1 MYLKKESAR
10 ETGALTEKPRPDI
23 MKGMNEN
30 DLRENGR
37 VPMLTKRQNM
47 IMTIMNNQKDWI
59 VGKDLAK
66 LLNVSD
72 RTIRNDIAAINE
84 FYADTMI
91 ESNIRKGYR
100 IQGEKVKR
108 FIEETKKEIPETG
121 EERRWLIL
129 KTLVEHNQVNIYQLA
144 DQMCISEFSLENDM
158 NKIRKLL
165 DNYQG
170 LKVIR
175 QSNMLQ
181 LSGGE
186 REKRHLYEEL
196 ISYKISGNLWNL
208 NKVAE
213 NFMRFDLLKVK
224 ELLKDIFEEFHYQM
238 NEVRIPT
245 LLIHVGVILERN
257 FACHFLKEDEEQQGK
272 YGREEYEISRHFF
285 EKIGARLS
293 LQVREAEICDFAIYL
308 EHGKRKGYCEEE
320 QLQGL
325 ASDLV
330 QHIIVE
336 IREHFDIDF
345 SEDCE
350 FRLGL
355 EVHTVSLL
363 KRHYANVEIDHTCL
377 EEVKRKYPLIFEMGV
392 WVCKIMEEHLNI
404 IISENEISFI
414 ALHLGSAYERANLR
428 RKYRCL
434 LICPHNQTVKDL
446 CIQKIVNRFQDRME
460 IVGCMSY
467 FEESLIREKNLDLIL
482 TTQPVAHALDI
493 ETTEISMFFAHT
505 DEAAVFQTLNRLD
518 QIRYRNN
525 FQFFILNL
533 IREEFFTANMAV
545 EEPEKIISDMCDK
558 LYARGYVKE
567 NFKEGV
573 LKRERLSPTSFF
585 HGFAIPHNMSH
596 QETIHSAISTAIL
609 KQPVQWGS
617 YEVRFVLLLAIT
629 EENRNFLKIFFDWLD
644 DIVSNPEKFA
654 RLLEVQDYQ
663 SFVNTLL

>member
-1 MYLKKESAR
+1 
-10 ETGALTEKPRPDI
+10 
-23 MKGMNEN
+23 
-30 DLRENGR
+30 
-37 VPMLTKRQNM
+37 MLTKRQNM

-558 LYARGYVKE
+558 MYARGYVKE

>member
-1 MYLKKESAR
+1 
-10 ETGALTEKPRPDI
+10 
-23 MKGMNEN
+23 
-30 DLRENGR
+30 
-37 VPMLTKRQNM
+37 MLTKRQNM

-257 FACHFLKEDEEQQGK
+257 FACHF
-272 YGREEYEISRHFF
+272 
-285 EKIGARLS
+285 
-293 LQVREAEICDFAIYL
+293 
-308 EHGKRKGYCEEE
+308 
-320 QLQGL
+320 
-325 ASDLV
+325 
-330 QHIIVE
+330 
-336 IREHFDIDF
+336 
-345 SEDCE
+345 
-350 FRLGL
+350 
-355 EVHTVSLL
+355 
-363 KRHYANVEIDHTCL
+363 
-377 EEVKRKYPLIFEMGV
+377 
-392 WVCKIMEEHLNI
+392 
-404 IISENEISFI
+404 
-414 ALHLGSAYERANLR
+414 
-428 RKYRCL
+428 
-434 LICPHNQTVKDL
+434 
-446 CIQKIVNRFQDRME
+446 
-460 IVGCMSY
+460 
-467 FEESLIREKNLDLIL
+467 
-482 TTQPVAHALDI
+482 
-493 ETTEISMFFAHT
+493 
-505 DEAAVFQTLNRLD
+505 
-518 QIRYRNN
+518 
-525 FQFFILNL
+525 
-533 IREEFFTANMAV
+533 
-545 EEPEKIISDMCDK
+545 
-558 LYARGYVKE
+558 
-567 NFKEGV
+567 
-573 LKRERLSPTSFF
+573 
-585 HGFAIPHNMSH
+585 
-596 QETIHSAISTAIL
+596 
-609 KQPVQWGS
+609 
-617 YEVRFVLLLAIT
+617 
-629 EENRNFLKIFFDWLD
+629 
-644 DIVSNPEKFA
+644 
-654 RLLEVQDYQ
+654 
-663 SFVNTLL
+663 

>member
-1 MYLKKESAR
+1 
-10 ETGALTEKPRPDI
+10 
-23 MKGMNEN
+23 
-30 DLRENGR
+30 
-37 VPMLTKRQNM
+37 MLTKRQNM

-108 FIEETKKEIPETG
+108 FTEETKKEIPETG

-181 LSGGE
+181 LSGEE

-272 YGREEYEISRHFF
+272 YGREEHEISRHFF

-345 SEDCE
+345 SEDRE

-460 IVGCMSY
+460 IVDCMSY

>member
-1 MYLKKESAR
+1 
-10 ETGALTEKPRPDI
+10 
-23 MKGMNEN
+23 
-30 DLRENGR
+30 
-37 VPMLTKRQNM
+37 MLTKRQNM

-108 FIEETKKEIPETG
+108 FTEETKKEIPETG

-181 LSGGE
+181 LSGEE

-345 SEDCE
+345 SEDRE

-363 KRHYANVEIDHTCL
+363 KRHYANVEINHTCL

-460 IVGCMSY
+460 IVDCMSY

>member
-1 MYLKKESAR
+1 
-10 ETGALTEKPRPDI
+10 
-23 MKGMNEN
+23 
-30 DLRENGR
+30 
-37 VPMLTKRQNM
+37 MLTKRQNM

-181 LSGGE
+181 LSGEE

-345 SEDCE
+345 SEDRE

-460 IVGCMSY
+460 IVDCMSY
-467 FEESLIREKNLDLIL
+467 FEESLIRQKNLDLIL

>member
-1 MYLKKESAR
+1 
-10 ETGALTEKPRPDI
+10 
-23 MKGMNEN
+23 
-30 DLRENGR
+30 
-37 VPMLTKRQNM
+37 MLTKRQNM

-108 FIEETKKEIPETG
+108 FTEETKKEIPETG

-181 LSGGE
+181 LSGEE

-238 NEVRIPT
+238 NEIRIPT

-345 SEDCE
+345 SEDRE

-460 IVGCMSY
+460 IVDCMSY

-573 LKRERLSPTSFF
+573 LKRERLSSTSFF

>member
-1 MYLKKESAR
+1 
-10 ETGALTEKPRPDI
+10 
-23 MKGMNEN
+23 
-30 DLRENGR
+30 
-37 VPMLTKRQNM
+37 MLTKRQNM

-108 FIEETKKEIPETG
+108 FTEETKKEIPETG

-181 LSGGE
+181 LSGEE

-345 SEDCE
+345 SEDRE

-460 IVGCMSY
+460 IVDCMSY

>member
-1 MYLKKESAR
+1 
-10 ETGALTEKPRPDI
+10 
-23 MKGMNEN
+23 
-30 DLRENGR
+30 
-37 VPMLTKRQNM
+37 MLTKRQNM

-181 LSGGE
+181 LSGRE

>member
-1 MYLKKESAR
+1 
-10 ETGALTEKPRPDI
+10 
-23 MKGMNEN
+23 
-30 DLRENGR
+30 
-37 VPMLTKRQNM
+37 MLTKRQNM

-100 IQGEKVKR
+100 VQGEKVKR
-108 FIEETKKEIPETG
+108 FTEETKKEIPETG

-181 LSGGE
+181 LSGEE

-213 NFMRFDLLKVK
+213 NFMHFDLLKVK

-460 IVGCMSY
+460 IVDCMSY

-518 QIRYRNN
+518 QNRYRNN

>member
-1 MYLKKESAR
+1 
-10 ETGALTEKPRPDI
+10 
-23 MKGMNEN
+23 
-30 DLRENGR
+30 
-37 VPMLTKRQNM
+37 MLTKRQNM

-129 KTLVEHNQVNIYQLA
+129 KTLVEHNQVNIYQLV

>member
-1 MYLKKESAR
+1 
-10 ETGALTEKPRPDI
+10 
-23 MKGMNEN
+23 
-30 DLRENGR
+30 
-37 VPMLTKRQNM
+37 MLTKRQNM

-558 LYARGYVKE
+558 LYARGYIKE

>member
-1 MYLKKESAR
+1 
-10 ETGALTEKPRPDI
+10 
-23 MKGMNEN
+23 
-30 DLRENGR
+30 
-37 VPMLTKRQNM
+37 MLTKRQNM

-108 FIEETKKEIPETG
+108 FTEERKKEIPETG

-144 DQMCISEFSLENDM
+144 DQMCISEFSLENDT

>member
-1 MYLKKESAR
+1 M
-10 ETGALTEKPRPDI
+10 TEKPRPDI
-23 MKGMNEN
+23 MEEMNEN

-108 FIEETKKEIPETG
+108 FTEETKKEIPETG

-181 LSGGE
+181 LSGEE

-345 SEDCE
+345 SEDRE

-460 IVGCMSY
+460 IVDCMSY

-663 SFVNTLL
+663 NFVNTLL

>member
-1 MYLKKESAR
+1 
-10 ETGALTEKPRPDI
+10 
-23 MKGMNEN
+23 
-30 DLRENGR
+30 
-37 VPMLTKRQNM
+37 MLTKRQNM

-108 FIEETKKEIPETG
+108 FTEETKKEIPETG

-181 LSGGE
+181 LSGEE

-345 SEDCE
+345 SEDRE

-460 IVGCMSY
+460 IVDCMSY

-558 LYARGYVKE
+558 LYAHGYVKE

>member
-1 MYLKKESAR
+1 
-10 ETGALTEKPRPDI
+10 
-23 MKGMNEN
+23 
-30 DLRENGR
+30 
-37 VPMLTKRQNM
+37 MLTKRQNM

-345 SEDCE
+345 SEDRE

-363 KRHYANVEIDHTCL
+363 KRHYANVEINHTCL

>member
-1 MYLKKESAR
+1 M
-10 ETGALTEKPRPDI
+10 TEKPRPDI
-23 MKGMNEN
+23 MEEMNEN

-108 FIEETKKEIPETG
+108 FTEETKKEIPETG

-181 LSGGE
+181 LSGEE

-285 EKIGARLS
+285 EKIGVRLS

-345 SEDCE
+345 SEDRE

-460 IVGCMSY
+460 IVDCMSY

>member
-1 MYLKKESAR
+1 
-10 ETGALTEKPRPDI
+10 
-23 MKGMNEN
+23 
-30 DLRENGR
+30 
-37 VPMLTKRQNM
+37 MLTKRQNM

-108 FIEETKKEIPETG
+108 FTEETKKEIPETG

-345 SEDCE
+345 SEDRE

-573 LKRERLSPTSFF
+573 LKRERLSSTSFF

>member
-1 MYLKKESAR
+1 
-10 ETGALTEKPRPDI
+10 
-23 MKGMNEN
+23 
-30 DLRENGR
+30 
-37 VPMLTKRQNM
+37 MLTKRQNM

-72 RTIRNDIAAINE
+72 RTIRNDIAEINE

-573 LKRERLSPTSFF
+573 LKRERLSSTSFF

>member
-1 MYLKKESAR
+1 
-10 ETGALTEKPRPDI
+10 
-23 MKGMNEN
+23 
-30 DLRENGR
+30 
-37 VPMLTKRQNM
+37 MLTKRQNM

-170 LKVIR
+170 LKIIR

-609 KQPVQWGS
+609 KQTVQWGS

>member
-1 MYLKKESAR
+1 
-10 ETGALTEKPRPDI
+10 
-23 MKGMNEN
+23 
-30 DLRENGR
+30 
-37 VPMLTKRQNM
+37 MLTKRQNM

-181 LSGGE
+181 LSGRE

-505 DEAAVFQTLNRLD
+505 DEVAVFQTLNRLD

>member
-1 MYLKKESAR
+1 
-10 ETGALTEKPRPDI
+10 
-23 MKGMNEN
+23 
-30 DLRENGR
+30 
-37 VPMLTKRQNM
+37 MLTKRQNM

-467 FEESLIREKNLDLIL
+467 FEESLIKEKNLDLIL

>member
-1 MYLKKESAR
+1 
-10 ETGALTEKPRPDI
+10 
-23 MKGMNEN
+23 
-30 DLRENGR
+30 
-37 VPMLTKRQNM
+37 MLTKRQNM

-545 EEPEKIISDMCDK
+545 EEPEKIISDMCET
-558 LYARGYVKE
+558 VCPW
-567 NFKEGV
+567 V
-573 LKRERLSPTSFF
+573 CKR
-585 HGFAIPHNMSH
+585 
-596 QETIHSAISTAIL
+596 
-609 KQPVQWGS
+609 
-617 YEVRFVLLLAIT
+617 
-629 EENRNFLKIFFDWLD
+629 
-644 DIVSNPEKFA
+644 KF
-654 RLLEVQDYQ
+654 
-663 SFVNTLL
+663 

>member
-1 MYLKKESAR
+1 
-10 ETGALTEKPRPDI
+10 
-23 MKGMNEN
+23 
-30 DLRENGR
+30 
-37 VPMLTKRQNM
+37 MLTKRQNM

-108 FIEETKKEIPETG
+108 VIEETKKEIPETG

>member
-1 MYLKKESAR
+1 
-10 ETGALTEKPRPDI
+10 
-23 MKGMNEN
+23 
-30 DLRENGR
+30 
-37 VPMLTKRQNM
+37 MLTKRQNM

-644 DIVSNPEKFA
+644 DIVSTPEKFA

>member
-1 MYLKKESAR
+1 
-10 ETGALTEKPRPDI
+10 
-23 MKGMNEN
+23 
-30 DLRENGR
+30 
-37 VPMLTKRQNM
+37 MLTKRQNM

-165 DNYQG
+165 DNYQE

-363 KRHYANVEIDHTCL
+363 KRHYANIEIDHTCL

>member
-1 MYLKKESAR
+1 
-10 ETGALTEKPRPDI
+10 
-23 MKGMNEN
+23 
-30 DLRENGR
+30 
-37 VPMLTKRQNM
+37 MLTKRQNM

-100 IQGEKVKR
+100 IRGEKVKR

>member
-1 MYLKKESAR
+1 
-10 ETGALTEKPRPDI
+10 
-23 MKGMNEN
+23 
-30 DLRENGR
+30 
-37 VPMLTKRQNM
+37 MLTKRQNM

-654 RLLEVQDYQ
+654 RLWEVQDYQ

>member
-1 MYLKKESAR
+1 
-10 ETGALTEKPRPDI
+10 
-23 MKGMNEN
+23 
-30 DLRENGR
+30 
-37 VPMLTKRQNM
+37 MLTKRQNM

-91 ESNIRKGYR
+91 ESNIRKRYR
-100 IQGEKVKR
+100 IQGEIVKR

>member
-1 MYLKKESAR
+1 
-10 ETGALTEKPRPDI
+10 
-23 MKGMNEN
+23 
-30 DLRENGR
+30 
-37 VPMLTKRQNM
+37 MLTKRQNM

-108 FIEETKKEIPETG
+108 FTEETKKEIPETG

-181 LSGGE
+181 LSGEE

-224 ELLKDIFEEFHYQM
+224 EILKDIFEEFHYQM

-345 SEDCE
+345 SEDRE

-446 CIQKIVNRFQDRME
+446 CIRKIVNRFQDRME
-460 IVGCMSY
+460 IVDCMSY

>member
-1 MYLKKESAR
+1 
-10 ETGALTEKPRPDI
+10 
-23 MKGMNEN
+23 
-30 DLRENGR
+30 
-37 VPMLTKRQNM
+37 MLTKRQNM

-121 EERRWLIL
+121 EERRWLIR

-144 DQMCISEFSLENDM
+144 GQMCISEFSLENDM

-404 IISENEISFI
+404 IISENVISFI

>member
-1 MYLKKESAR
+1 
-10 ETGALTEKPRPDI
+10 
-23 MKGMNEN
+23 
-30 DLRENGR
+30 
-37 VPMLTKRQNM
+37 MLTKRQNM

-181 LSGGE
+181 LAGGE

-482 TTQPVAHALDI
+482 TTPPVAHALDI